1 MVFSFIY
8 VHEGVGSKKSQGMGV
23 LY

>member
-8 VHEGVGSKKSQGMGV
+8 NFRSKN
-23 LY
+23 